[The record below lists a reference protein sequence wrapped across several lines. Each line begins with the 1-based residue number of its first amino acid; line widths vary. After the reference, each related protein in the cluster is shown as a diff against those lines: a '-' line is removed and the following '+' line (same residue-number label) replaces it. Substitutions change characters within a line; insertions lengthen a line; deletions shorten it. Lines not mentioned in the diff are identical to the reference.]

1 MEKTFALIYILLAFV
16 LFVGCTP
23 NSSTSGEYQKMTA
36 EEAKAR
42 MDSGDEIIV
51 VDVRTA
57 EEFESGHI
65 EGAVLI
71 PNESISDTQPALL
84 SDLDAEILIYCR
96 SGNRSAQA
104 AKKLLA
110 IGYTNVY
117 DFGGI
122 IDWPYETVTGSADT
136 QDISDTTGIL
146 SSFTAI
152 DVDGNTVNESILA
165 GRKLTMVN
173 IWATFCSP
181 CIDEMP
187 ELGKLNAEYSDQGF
201 QVVGIVIDTLD
212 SSGQISTSQL
222 MLANEII
229 TSTSATY
236 LHLLPST
243 DLITLKLNQVTA
255 VPETFFVDE
264 NGNQIGESYLGS
276 RSKNEW
282 AVIIEDLLSEV
293 N

>member
-1 MEKTFALIYILLAFV
+1 MKKTFALIYILLTVV

-23 NSSTSGEYQKMTA
+23 NSSASGEYQKITA

-57 EEFESGHI
+57 EEYESEHI
-65 EGAVLI
+65 KRAVLI

-84 SDLDAEILIYCR
+84 PDFDAEILIYCR

-104 AKKLLA
+104 AEKLLA

-152 DVDGNTVNESILA
+152 DVDGNAVNESILA
-165 GRKLTMVN
+165 GHKLTMVN

-222 MLANEII
+222 ALANEII

-243 DLITLKLNQVTA
+243 DLITLKLKQVTA